1 MSLYG
6 VTKGT
11 ELEKQIDKLL
21 ELETRAVGLYHGLV
35 RLAKEEGLNDA
46 ADAFLRLAH
55 DEARHAGLFTVLNA
69 RVHQDIFAVLGP
81 VAQAESNAVKDIR
94 ALAQKARNLGLDEA
108 AREIEVVA
116 EDEGRHG
123 QALQELT
130 KIQAVKQ

>member
-11 ELEKQIDKLL
+11 ELEKHIDNLL

-35 RLAKEEGLNDA
+35 RLAKEKALDDV
-46 ADAFLRLAH
+46 ADALLRLAD

-69 RVHQDIFAVLGP
+69 RVPPNIFAVLGP
-81 VAQAESNAVKDIR
+81 VAEAESNAVKDIQ
-94 ALAQKARNLGLDEA
+94 ALAQKARDLGFDEV

-116 EDEGRHG
+116 GDEGRHG
-123 QALQELT
+123 KALQELV
-130 KIQAVKQ
+130 KIQGGKQ